1 MLNRLPLEIYALVDK
16 TIAQVEER
24 HLHQVEVVITKQQR
38 SSTTHELV
46 YSLDKADN
54 EAQNEIL
61 KDFLW
66 TLYSKLEA
74 VLRGHRVLEDSAR
87 KIQAVS
93 KANIYFHS

>member
-1 MLNRLPLEIYALVDK
+1 
-16 TIAQVEER
+16 VEER
-24 HLHQVEVVITKQQR
+24 HLHHADASTTKQHHR
-38 SSTTHELV
+38 DSISNV
-46 YSLDKADN
+46 VMYSLDKADN

-87 KIQAVS
+87 KIQKVRVAFYVLLCPS
-93 KANIYFHS
+93 TNTSRSSAAAKRLN